1 MWPLIRFV
9 SLRHIAAAKLR
20 SLLTLLGVALGV
32 AMLVG
37 MTTANGA
44 VMSSFE
50 EMVDRASGKADLEV
64 TGDESGVDQALVD
77 ELGGHTELLAHVAAS
92 IEQTSFLEGTDA
104 RPGMRV
110 LVLGVDFLGDKAF
123 LPFKTE
129 SGADALADPLAFL
142 NDPQAILVSD
152 TLAKARGLKAGS
164 TLKLRTAQGMGEFH
178 VESVLAETGKTQA
191 FGGQLVILFLDA
203 AQLAFA
209 REGHVDRI
217 DLQLAK
223 GVTIEQALPRLRAL
237 VGSRG
242 EVARPDARG
251 ATIAGMT
258 ASFRLGLQAQALLAL
273 LVGMF
278 LIYNAVSVSVAQ
290 RRREIG
296 VLRSLGVTRWAV
308 TRVFLVEAL
317 VLGVVGGAIGVVVGD
332 ALAKVVVAQF
342 APVVSRFYQNIPTP
356 SPHVTTPIALGG
368 MAVGLVATLFAAYV
382 PARRAAHTNPVETL
396 RRDLHAQAAA
406 RPPVRLMLGAA
417 VLCVVVALGLTKLDV
432 MYLGFVSVFLFTLAA
447 AFATPMAVVLLA
459 RPAAFLAQRTFGLA
473 ARLGVDNVSRELG
486 RSALTACALV
496 LATSMSVTVACY
508 AHSYEASCMAWVEQA
523 VPADVVVTAGS
534 PLADRNA
541 VAFAPELAD
550 RLRDVPGVREVDRLR
565 SLTVPYGPWRI
576 ELLSLDTGTY
586 LKNPAAQLV
595 LDGPS
600 PIPIGA
606 LQHEPSV
613 LVSEN
618 FRART
623 GLRAGDTVDLTSPT
637 GVHKF
642 KIVAVVVDY
651 SSDQGWMLVD
661 RKYMLE
667 FWKDARVEAV
677 DVYTERG
684 ADPYAVAA
692 AVRARLAAT
701 GEGGMFVTTNA
712 ALKAEVQHVIRQTFE
727 ISKAS
732 EVVALLVAVLGVVG
746 TMLAAV
752 IDRIREIGVLRAIGA
767 TRRQILFAVM
777 AEAGFLG
784 VCAALVGTAA
794 AIPSAL
800 LFVDTVGFQATGW
813 SVPFRLP
820 VVAVA
825 RAIASVVLFS
835 IASGFL
841 PGWRA
846 ARLQITSA
854 LAYE

>member
-1 MWPLIRFV
+1 MWPLVRFV

-32 AMLVG
+32 AMLIG
-37 MTTANGA
+37 MTAANGA
-44 VMSSFE
+44 VLSSFE

-77 ELGGHTELLAHVAAS
+77 ELGGHTELLSHVAGR
-92 IEQTSFLEGTDA
+92 IEQTSFLEGGEDGL
-104 RPGMRV
+104 PGDRV

-129 SGADALADPLAFL
+129 SGADLIADPLAFL
-142 NDPQAILVSD
+142 NDPQAILISD
-152 TLAKARGLKAGS
+152 TLAKSRGLKAGS
-164 TLKLRTAQGMGEFH
+164 TLKLRTAQGMSEFH
-178 VESVLAETGKTQA
+178 VESVLGETGKSQA

-217 DLQLAK
+217 DIQLAK
-223 GVTIEQALPRLRAL
+223 GVSVDDALPKLQAMM
-237 VGSRG
+237 GTRG
-242 EVARPDARG
+242 QVARPEARG
-251 ATIAGMT
+251 TTIAGMT

-296 VLRSLGVTRWAV
+296 ILRSLGVTQWAI

-317 VLGVVGGAIGVVVGD
+317 VLGVVGGAIGVALGD
-332 ALAKVVVAQF
+332 WLAKVVVAQF
-342 APVVSRFYQNIPTP
+342 APAVSRFYQSIPTP
-356 SPHVTTPIALGG
+356 VPHVTLRLALSGV
-368 MAVGLVATLFAAYV
+368 AAGLVATLFAAYV
-382 PARRAAHTNPVETL
+382 PARRAAHTSPVETL
-396 RRDLHAQAAA
+396 RRDLHAHAAA
-406 RPPVRLMLGAA
+406 RPPVRAMLGMA
-417 VLCVVVALGLTKLDV
+417 VALSIVALAITRLHV
-432 MYLGFVSVFLFTLAA
+432 LYIGFASVFLLTVAA
-447 AFATPMAVVLLA
+447 ALATPMAVVLLA
-459 RPAAFLAQRTFGLA
+459 KPAAVLAQRTLGLS

-523 VPADVVVTAGS
+523 VPADVVITAGS

-541 VAFAPELAD
+541 VPFADDLGD
-550 RLRDVPGVREVDRLR
+550 KVKDVPGVREVDRVR

-576 ELLSLDTGTY
+576 ELASLETHTY
-586 LKNPAAQLV
+586 LKNPVQLV
-595 LDGPS
+595 LDGPK
-600 PIPIGA
+600 PLPLDA
-606 LQHEPSV
+606 LEHEPSV

-618 FRART
+618 FHART
-623 GLRAGDTVDLTSPT
+623 GLRAGDTVELPSPT
-637 GVHKF
+637 GAHRF

-661 RKYMLE
+661 RRYMIE
-667 FWKDARVEAV
+667 FWKDSRVEAV
-677 DVYTERG
+677 DLYTAPG

-692 AVRARLAAT
+692 AVRARLASA

-712 ALKAEVQHVIRQTFE
+712 ALKDEVRHVIRQTFE

-732 EVVALLVAVLGVVG
+732 EFVALFVAVLGVIG

-784 VCAALVGTAA
+784 VCAALVGTAV

-813 SVPFRLP
+813 SVPFRFP
-820 VVAVA
+820 AGAVVRVVSA
-825 RAIASVVLFS
+825 VVLFS

-846 ARLQITSA
+846 ARLKITSA

>member
-1 MWPLIRFV
+1 MWPLVRFV
-9 SLRHIAAAKLR
+9 SLRHIAAAKIR

-37 MTTANGA
+37 MTAANGA
-44 VMSSFE
+44 VLSSFE

-77 ELGGHTELLAHVAAS
+77 ELGSHTELLAHVAGR
-92 IEQTSFLEGTDA
+92 IEQTSFLEGGD
-104 RPGMRV
+104 RV
-110 LVLGVDFLGDKAF
+110 LVLGVDFLGDKEF

-129 SGADALADPLAFL
+129 SGADAIADPLAFL
-142 NDPQAILVSD
+142 NDPQAILISE
-152 TLAKARGLKAGS
+152 TLAKSRGLKAGS
-164 TLKLRTAQGMGEFH
+164 VVKLRTAQGMSEFH
-178 VESVLAETGKTQA
+178 VESVLGETGKSQA

-217 DLQLAK
+217 DIQLLK
-223 GVTIEQALPRLRAL
+223 GVAVDDALPKLRAMI
-237 VGSRG
+237 GTRG
-242 EVARPDARG
+242 DVARPEARG
-251 ATIAGMT
+251 ASIAGMT

-296 VLRSLGVTRWAV
+296 ILRSLGVTRWSI

-317 VLGVVGGAIGVVVGD
+317 VLGVVGGAIGVALGD
-332 ALAKVVVAQF
+332 VLAKVVVAQF
-342 APVVSRFYQNIPTP
+342 APAVSRFYQNIPTP
-356 SPHVTTPIALGG
+356 VPHVTVRLALSGV
-368 MAVGLVATLFAAYV
+368 AVGLVATLFAAYV
-382 PARRAAHTNPVETL
+382 PARRAAHTSPVETL

-406 RPPVRLMLGAA
+406 RPPVKLMLGLG
-417 VLCVVVALGLTKLDV
+417 VLASAIALGITQLHVLYIGFASIFLLTV
-432 MYLGFVSVFLFTLAA
+432 AA
-447 AFATPMAVVLLA
+447 ALATPMAVVLLA
-459 RPAAFLAQRTFGLA
+459 RPAAILAQRTLGLS

-541 VAFAPELAD
+541 VPFAAELGD
-550 RLRDVPGVREVDRLR
+550 KVKDVPGVREIDRVR
-565 SLTVPYGPWRI
+565 SLTVPYGQWRI
-576 ELLSLDTGTY
+576 ELVSLETRTY
-586 LKNPAAQLV
+586 LKGPVQLV
-595 LDGPS
+595 LDGPKPL
-600 PIPIGA
+600 PIDA
-606 LQHEPSV
+606 LEHGPSV

-618 FRART
+618 FHART
-623 GLRAGDTVDLTSPT
+623 GLRAGDTVELPSPT
-637 GVHKF
+637 GAHRF

-651 SSDQGWMLVD
+651 SSDQGWMLID
-661 RKYMLE
+661 RKYMTE
-667 FWKDARVEAV
+667 FWKDSRVEAV
-677 DVYTERG
+677 DLYTEPG
-684 ADPYAVAA
+684 ADPYVVAA
-692 AVRARLAAT
+692 AVRARLAAS

-712 ALKAEVQHVIRQTFE
+712 ALKAEVRHVVRQTFE

-732 EVVALLVAVLGVVG
+732 EVVALFVAVLGVIG

-784 VCAALVGTAA
+784 VCAALVGTLV

-813 SVPFRLP
+813 SVPFRFP
-820 VVAVA
+820 TAAVVRVVSA
-825 RAIASVVLFS
+825 VVLFS

-846 ARLQITSA
+846 ARLKITTA

>member
-1 MWPLIRFV
+1 MWSLVRFV
-9 SLRHIAAAKLR
+9 SLRHIASSRLR

-37 MTTANGA
+37 MTAANGA
-44 VMSSFE
+44 VLSSFE

-64 TGDESGVDQALVD
+64 TGDESGVDQALID
-77 ELGGHTELLAHVAAS
+77 ELGNHADLAAHVAGR
-92 IEQTSFLEGTDA
+92 IEQTSFLEGA
-104 RPGMRV
+104 GGEPGDRV
-110 LVLGVDFLGDKAF
+110 LVLGVDFLGDKEF

-129 SGADALADPLAFL
+129 SGADAIKDPLAFL
-142 NDPQAILVSD
+142 NDPQAILISD
-152 TLAKARGLKAGS
+152 TLAKSRGLTAGS
-164 TLKLRTAQGMGEFH
+164 TLKLRTAQGMAEFH

-203 AQLAFA
+203 AQLAFD

-217 DLQLAK
+217 DIQLAK
-223 GVTIEQALPRLRAL
+223 GVTIDKALPELKAL
-237 VGSRG
+237 VGTRG
-242 EVARPDARG
+242 QVARPEARG
-251 ATIAGMT
+251 QTIAGMT

-296 VLRSLGVTRWAV
+296 ILRSLGVTRGAI

-317 VLGVVGGAIGVVVGD
+317 VLGVLGGAIGV
-332 ALAKVVVAQF
+332 LLAQF
-342 APVVSRFYQNIPTP
+342 APAVSRFYQNIPTP
-356 SPHVTTPIALGG
+356 VPHVTVRLAITGVI
-368 MAVGLVATLFAAYV
+368 VGLVATMIAAYV
-382 PARRAAHTNPVETL
+382 PARRASHTSPVETL

-406 RPPVRLMLGAA
+406 RPPVKLLLGAA
-417 VLCVVVALGLTKLDV
+417 VVCAIVALGITRLHVLYIGFASIFLLTI
-432 MYLGFVSVFLFTLAA
+432 AA
-447 AFATPMAVVLLA
+447 ALATPMAVVLLA
-459 RPAAFLAQRTFGLA
+459 RPAAMLAQRTLGLS

-496 LATSMSVTVACY
+496 LATSMSITVACY
-508 AHSYEASCMAWVEQA
+508 AYSYEASCMAWVEQA
-523 VPADVVVTAGS
+523 VPADVVITAGS

-541 VAFAPELAD
+541 VPFAADLAD
-550 RLRDVPGVREVDRLR
+550 KVRDIPGVREIDRVR
-565 SLTVPYGPWRI
+565 SLTVPYGEWRI
-576 ELLSLDTGTY
+576 ELASLETRTY
-586 LKNPAAQLV
+586 LKNPVQLV
-595 LDGPS
+595 LDGPK
-600 PIPIGA
+600 PLPLDA
-606 LQHEPSV
+606 LEHEPSV
-613 LVSEN
+613 LISEN

-623 GLRAGDTVDLTSPT
+623 GLRAGDTVELPSPT
-637 GVHKF
+637 GAHRL

-651 SSDQGWMLVD
+651 SSDQGWMLID
-661 RKYMLE
+661 RKYMQE
-667 FWKDARVEAV
+667 FWKDTRVEAV
-677 DVYTERG
+677 DLYTDPG
-684 ADPYAVAA
+684 VDPYVVAA
-692 AVRARLAAT
+692 KVRERLLAT

-712 ALKAEVQHVIRQTFE
+712 ALKAEVRHVIRQTFE

-732 EVVALLVAVLGVVG
+732 EVVALFVAVLGVIG

-767 TRRQILFAVM
+767 TRRQILYAVM

-784 VCAALVGTAA
+784 VCAALVGTLA

-813 SVPFRLP
+813 SVPFRFP
-820 VVAVA
+820 TAAVIRVVM
-825 RAIASVVLFS
+825 SVVCFS
-835 IASGFL
+835 IASGLL

-846 ARLQITSA
+846 ARLKITTA